1 MAEPWKRY
9 EGRQALGRL
18 MQGENVVVGTPDVA
32 LTTTTFGF
40 AAVDN
45 FPDQYFKD
53 WFGRFYDGPQAN
65 KNFQVTDF
73 DQVTAPIL
81 LKAVFTITPAMSAA
95 IITRDLFEMYQD
107 YSPAE
112 MNDAINLAID
122 MVANEALEDKRDE
135 SLTLVDN
142 IFEYDMPAGFSYLE
156 EVIMEAETLGQYSVA
171 TDTVDIRHW
180 DVLLGDTPRLWFDDA
195 YFSITAGRKL
205 RLIGQK
211 RPARLVNDADVSN
224 VDQAYVLY
232 QAKANL
238 HFARS
243 EQSGDAHQEKMG
255 LAQTLADRERQRL
268 MIAGRGS
275 RVSF

>member
-1 MAEPWKRY
+1 MH
-9 EGRQALGRL
+9 
-18 MQGENVVVGTPDVA
+18 GENVLVGAPDVA
-32 LTTTTFGF
+32 LTTTTFGV
-40 AAVDN
+40 AAVSN
-45 FPDQYFKD
+45 FPDEYFLD

-65 KNFQVTDF
+65 KNFQVTNF
-73 DQVTAPIL
+73 DQETTPGL
-81 LKAVFTITPAMSAA
+81 LKAVFTFTPAMAA
-95 IITRDLFEMYQD
+95 AVITRDLFEMYQD

-135 SLTLVDN
+135 SLTLVDD
-142 IFEYDMPAGFSYLE
+142 IYEYDMPAGFSYLE
-156 EVIMEAETLGQYSVA
+156 EVLMESSTAGRWSAA
-171 TDTVDIRHW
+171 TDTVDTRHW
-180 DVLLGDTPRLWFDDA
+180 QVLIGDQARLWFDND

-211 RPARLVNDADVSN
+211 RPARLQVDSDVSN

-243 EQSGDAHQEKMG
+243 EQSGDAHQEKMT

-268 MIAGRGS
+268 MVAGRGS

>member
-18 MQGENVVVGTPDVA
+18 MHGENVLVGSPDVW
-32 LTTTTFGF
+32 LTTTTFGV
-40 AAVDN
+40 AAVKQ

-65 KNFQVTDF
+65 KDFQVTDF
-73 DQVTAPIL
+73 DQETEPGL
-81 LKAVFTITPAMSAA
+81 LAAVFTISPAMAA
-95 IITRDLFEMYQD
+95 AVITRDLFEMYQD
-107 YSPAE
+107 YSPKE
-112 MNDAINLAID
+112 MNDALNLAID
-122 MVANEALEDKRDE
+122 MVAGEALEDKRDE

-142 IFEYDMPAGFSYLE
+142 TFEYSMPPGFSYLE
-156 EVIMEAETLGQYSVA
+156 QIFVESSTAGRYSVA
-171 TDTVDIRHW
+171 TDLVDIRHW
-180 DVLLGDTPRLWFDDA
+180 SVLVGSPPRLWFDDA

-205 RLIGQK
+205 RLVGQT
-211 RPARLVNDADVSN
+211 RPTRLNTDSDVSN

-255 LAQTLADRERQRL
+255 LAQTLADRERFRL
-268 MIAGRGS
+268 MVAGRGLK
-275 RVSF
+275 VAF